1 MCRSRNA
8 FLHTLHHLWVWVQS
22 ALPHGAA
29 GLIRVIDFKCCMTA
43 PLMLANMCDAG
54 TPKLARHEPWLI
66 NLIDNL
72 LCASEACRTVSLQR
86 KNWCV
91 CLMDAI
97 HQCIHASTH
106 GANSSSH
113 MQEAEIQS
121 LPLFSSLPFFRT
133 VPVLLNSCCKLTD
146 QSSLASRSNVC
157 LFGPQMSPHLL
168 RQRNELW
175 FFSGGPKSSGV
186 KVSSQPGLKAT
197 SPLCCQ
203 KIPM

>member
-1 MCRSRNA
+1 
-8 FLHTLHHLWVWVQS
+8 
-22 ALPHGAA
+22 
-29 GLIRVIDFKCCMTA
+29 
-43 PLMLANMCDAG
+43 MLANMCDAG
-54 TPKLARHEPWLI
+54 APRLARHEPWLI

-113 MQEAEIQS
+113 MQEAEIQP

-146 QSSLASRSNVC
+146 QSSLASRSSVC
-157 LFGPQMSPHLL
+157 LFGEPSSAQTEKRTVVLFK
-168 RQRNELW
+168 RTKELW
-175 FFSGGPKSSGV
+175 CESLQSAWAKSHITSVLPKNSNV
-186 KVSSQPGLKAT
+186 KVVHTQQTNKL
-197 SPLCCQ
+197 
-203 KIPM
+203 